1 MQKRTH
7 FISIEQVF
15 FFLLFGFL
23 RHEGKNAVLLL
34 LIPLLAPVKE
44 DPEGDFDQRT
54 GTGWICG

>member
-7 FISIEQVF
+7 FISIVQVF
-15 FFLLFGFL
+15 FLSFGFL
-23 RHEGKNAVLLL
+23 RREGKNAVLLL
-34 LIPLLAPVKE
+34 LIRSLAAVKE